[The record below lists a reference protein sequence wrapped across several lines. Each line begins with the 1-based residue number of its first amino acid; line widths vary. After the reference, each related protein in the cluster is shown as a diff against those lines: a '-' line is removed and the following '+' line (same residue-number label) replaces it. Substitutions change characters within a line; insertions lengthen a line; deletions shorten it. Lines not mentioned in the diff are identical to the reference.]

1 MHAQEL
7 EVINEFCGKEKK
19 SLKEA
24 LTAVRSKYRAK
35 VDKFNTNIEALD
47 KERKKLRMM
56 VSIRDEENSHLKKKI
71 ALLETFLQN
80 SIQNTQTDTS
90 QVLEELKQINE
101 TMLVKAQKTS
111 ESLLTESNLFRIR
124 GNLIFI

>member
-1 MHAQEL
+1 
-7 EVINEFCGKEKK
+7 
-19 SLKEA
+19 
-24 LTAVRSKYRAK
+24 
-35 VDKFNTNIEALD
+35 
-47 KERKKLRMM
+47 MM

-71 ALLETFLQN
+71 TLLETFLQN

-111 ESLLTESNLFRIR
+111 ESLLAESNFIDYNRFNLYFK
-124 GNLIFI
+124 LIFWKSLNLLKELLLNLPVDLHQPANKDFVLLFKIIPQVEVY